1 MQVVLG
7 IIVGVI
13 IAFTYIYFFGDD
25 NTYID
30 EAEARNVKLA
40 RQLKEALDENKELKE
55 LRKQAV
61 HNNTIILER
70 NRILENTIK
79 EIETEMKKQQ
89 FGSVTNLQNK
99 INHILMTVKSK

>member
-1 MQVVLG
+1 MEVVLG
-7 IIVGVI
+7 IIAGVI

-25 NTYID
+25 NTYI
-30 EAEARNVKLA
+30 
-40 RQLKEALDENKELKE
+40 KETLDENKELKE

-70 NRILENTIK
+70 NRILENAIK

>member
-1 MQVVLG
+1 MQVILG
-7 IIVGVI
+7 IVVGI
-13 IAFTYIYFFGDD
+13 ILTFIYISFFG
-25 NTYID
+25 I
-30 EAEARNVKLA
+30 
-40 RQLKEALDENKELKE
+40 KEDLELIDENKELKE

-79 EIETEMKKQQ
+79 EIETENKKQQ